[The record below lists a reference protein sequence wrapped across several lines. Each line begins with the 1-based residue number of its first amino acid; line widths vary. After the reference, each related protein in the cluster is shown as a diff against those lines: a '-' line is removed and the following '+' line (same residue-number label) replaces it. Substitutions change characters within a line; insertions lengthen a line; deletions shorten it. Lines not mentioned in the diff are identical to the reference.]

1 MRQYERD
8 RRVALWLLCAL
19 IALLAVFRLE
29 YVQMGP
35 DPDTDSY
42 GHHAISR
49 QLAATPALFS
59 IHWVW
64 LPLFHYLQ
72 AAAITFG
79 ATLDTMRYANV
90 AATAALP
97 LVLFAVLGRGQGLER
112 VPTRVLVVAC
122 GLTAASPIVQQM
134 GTTGQPEP
142 LFALLTLGFVWA
154 MDRDRYPL
162 AGLALGAASLVRYE
176 AWAIIVM
183 TAGWLMLAW
192 LRPTLA
198 AKANRSKR
206 PWFVVFMAVSA
217 IVFWAIL
224 RWPSDGAWFAFLNQ
238 TRAFANDAVGASSSF
253 TVSAA
258 QFVTDVGHYTV
269 YVPWRLMGPLVLL
282 APFGLKRTWN
292 VHGPW
297 FFAASLGCLGFI
309 TMSWVTR
316 SSLGLD
322 RHFFVIV
329 PFYATLIAHGIE
341 GIVQLVNVLVQ
352 KATSE
357 RPVRALS
364 GVVFAACAIA
374 CASVQAPIAEDWMH
388 EWGGAVEYGHPTPYA
403 AAAFLDSN
411 FKNAPAPLIFCDEST
426 VELLSHLDRTAFERH
441 QLDDPKTLSAIRR
454 AQETRGAVYVASWMA
469 RLKKLRKM
477 GKLIYQTP
485 EATETRGLGVL
496 RIEGVNRSASDL

>member
-1 MRQYERD
+1 M
-8 RRVALWLLCAL
+8 
-19 IALLAVFRLE
+19 
-29 YVQMGP
+29 
-35 DPDTDSY
+35 
-42 GHHAISR
+42 
-49 QLAATPALFS
+49 AATPALFS

-97 LVLFAVLGRGQGLER
+97 VALFAVLGREKA
-112 VPTRVLVVAC
+112 VPVRALVVAC

-142 LFALLTLGFVWA
+142 LFALLILGFVWA
-154 MDRDRYPL
+154 MDRGRYAL

-176 AWAIIVM
+176 AWAVIVM
-183 TAGWLMLAW
+183 TASWLAVEW
-192 LRPTLA
+192 LKPAPRARA
-198 AKANRSKR
+198 ARSTR
-206 PWFVVFMAVSA
+206 PWFVVLMAVSA

-224 RWPSDGAWFAFLNQ
+224 RWPSDGRWFAFLNQ
-238 TRAFANDAVGASSSF
+238 TRAFANDAAGTSRSF

-258 QFVTDVGHYTV
+258 QFVTDVGHYTLN
-269 YVPWRLMGPLVLL
+269 VPWRLMGPLVLL
-282 APFGLKRTWN
+282 APFGLVRTWRA
-292 VHGPW
+292 HGAW

-309 TMSWVTR
+309 ALSWITR

-322 RHFFVIV
+322 RHFFVVV
-329 PFYATLIAHGIE
+329 PFYATLVAQGIE
-341 GIVQLVNVLVQ
+341 AVVHWVNLLVQ
-352 KATSE
+352 KLTRE
-357 RPVRALS
+357 RPVRELG
-364 GVVFAACAIA
+364 GVVFAAFAIA

-388 EWGGAVEYGHPTPYA
+388 EWGGAVEYGHPIPNA
-403 AAAFLDSN
+403 AAGFLDSK
-411 FKNAPAPLIFCDEST
+411 FKDTPVPLIFCDEST

-454 AQETRGAVYVASWMA
+454 AQETRDTVYVASWMT
-469 RLKKLRKM
+469 RLKGLRPM

-485 EATETRGLGVL
+485 AATETSGLGVL
-496 RIEGVNRSASDL
+496 RIEGVSRSASDL